1 MADNSTVVASA
12 GVRRRGRRRFRATR
26 GLLYA
31 LALAC
36 LALMTGPLLMMVS
49 TSLMASSEVLAYPPR
64 LLPADPQWG
73 NYRAVFEQ
81 VPFMRY
87 LVNSLIVATGVTIGS
102 LILHSM
108 AGYSLAR
115 LRYPGRS
122 VLFIAIL
129 ATMMVP
135 FTVLIVPLAIMVREL
150 GWLNSYAGLII
161 PLLPN
166 AYGVFLF
173 RQFYL
178 SLPKELEEAAVVD
191 GATHLQVFRYVAVP
205 LSKPIFA
212 ALGALYFLAN
222 WNLFLWPL
230 IVSRTRD
237 MWLVQVGVQQFTGA
251 HRTQWNLIMAASV
264 IALIPVL
271 LVYVFLQRRMVE
283 GVKLSG
289 LRG

>member
-1 MADNSTVVASA
+1 MASSGIASSA
-12 GVRRRGRRRFRATR
+12 PVRRPRRRRLRGSRA
-26 GLLYA
+26 LLYA
-31 LALAC
+31 VAIAG

-49 TSLMASSEVLAYPPR
+49 TSLMAPSEVLAYPPR

-73 NYRAVFEQ
+73 NYPAVFEQ
-81 VPFMRY
+81 VPFLRY
-87 LVNSLIVATGVTIGS
+87 MVNSLIVATAVTIGS

-115 LRYPGRS
+115 LRYPGRNA
-122 VLFIAIL
+122 LFIAIL

-135 FTVLIVPLAIMVREL
+135 FTVLIVPLAIIVREL
-150 GWLNSYAGLII
+150 GWINSYAGLII

-166 AYGVFLF
+166 AYGIFLF

-178 SLPKELEEAAVVD
+178 SLPRELEEAAVVD
-191 GATHLQVFRYVAVP
+191 GASHLQVFRKVAVP
-205 LSKPIFA
+205 LSAPVFV

-271 LVYVFLQRRMVE
+271 LLYFFLQRRMVE